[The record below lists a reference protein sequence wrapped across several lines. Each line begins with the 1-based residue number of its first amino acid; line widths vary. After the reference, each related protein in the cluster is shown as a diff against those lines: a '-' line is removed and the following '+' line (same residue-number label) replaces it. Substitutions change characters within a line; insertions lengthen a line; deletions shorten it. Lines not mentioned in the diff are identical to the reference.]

1 MAGRVS
7 WQWVGSIGISLVHPN
22 GSARPWIPWC
32 GYSVLTSV
40 ECVFNLSIAA
50 SSVMGTVRSRSHY
63 QVLVEMEDK
72 PNITKLIN
80 KVL

>member
-1 MAGRVS
+1 MAVDRFYRNVVGPPE
-7 WQWVGSIGISLVHPN
+7 WECEAVGSVVWVKCAT
-22 GSARPWIPWC
+22 SA
-32 GYSVLTSV
+32 
-40 ECVFNLSIAA
+40 ECVFNLSIAV

>member
-1 MAGRVS
+1 MGSVV
-7 WQWVGSIGISLVHPN
+7 WVKC
-22 GSARPWIPWC
+22 A
-32 GYSVLTSV
+32 TSE

-72 PNITKLIN
+72 SIN
-80 KVL
+80 NQCDN